1 MTVLY
6 NELNFTGHRELALQD
21 ELLNLYKSNKLT
33 SLASAHF
40 GELKRV
46 GCNVNSGNVW
56 LEDEDYNCL
65 MVNGEELDLFIS
77 TPYSG
82 IEGFLDD
89 ILNEYPLNE
98 LHDDDAEYLET
109 MKEYQLLNYS
119 LKECE

>member
-6 NELNFTGHRELALQD
+6 NELTFTCNRGLALQD
-21 ELLNLYKSNKLT
+21 ELLNLYKSNRLT
-33 SLASAHF
+33 TLASNTF

-46 GCNVNSGNVW
+46 GFNANSGNVW

-82 IEGFLDD
+82 IEGFLSD
-89 ILNEYPLNE
+89 ILAEYDLDE
-98 LHDDDAEYLET
+98 IASEDKEYLED
-109 MKEYQLLNYS
+109 
-119 LKECE
+119 LKASIA